1 MTTGAKSVVPV
12 HEGLRRAIAWL
23 AAQDAWSLR
32 AIEEA
37 CQRFDVAPADE
48 EFLLA
53 EYRRLH
59 GPDAGSPPAV
69 TETRHE

>member
-1 MTTGAKSVVPV
+1 VSTGPVVPP
-12 HEGLRRAIAWL
+12 HEGLRRAVAWL
-23 AAQDAWSLR
+23 AQQDAWSLQ

-37 CQRFDVAPADE
+37 CRRFDLGPGDE

-59 GPDAGSPPAV
+59 AGGAQ
-69 TETRHE
+69 

>member
-1 MTTGAKSVVPV
+1 MTTGTRPVVPG

-23 AAQDAWSLR
+23 AEQGASSPRL
-32 AIEEA
+32 IEEA
-37 CQRFDVAPADE
+37 CQRFDIAPADE

-59 GPDAGSPPAV
+59 ASPV
-69 TETRHE
+69 DR

>member
-1 MTTGAKSVVPV
+1 MTTGTRPVVSG

-23 AAQDAWSLR
+23 AEQGAWSPRL
-32 AIEEA
+32 IEEA
-37 CQRFDVAPADE
+37 CQRFDIAPADE

-59 GPDAGSPPAV
+59 ARPVD
-69 TETRHE
+69 R